1 LPHKAASAS
10 AAIVSVAGPRPD
22 GELVV
27 AMVVVAV
34 AAAMPAMALVAA
46 ILHRQKFPGL
56 RHSSFLA

>member
-1 LPHKAASAS
+1 M
-10 AAIVSVAGPRPD
+10 SVAGPRPD